1 MSTASNADA
10 IIKKLFEPEERRVQ
24 RIVDELFLAN
34 KAIKGQDQIYGFMH
48 MGKRYLPTQF
58 QAMKPAMHKHLM
70 PSLAFE
76 LLEQANAFQADV
88 NKIEADKAQI
98 RQAIVLLIE
107 QTNGAQE
114 LRDALPDCI
123 VNLFPQLASIK
134 RMFQDFAWLI
144 RSNPYAIASVEK
156 ALPKME
162 FYAATHLIY

>member
-10 IIKKLFEPEERRVQ
+10 IIKKLFEPEERRIQ
-24 RIVDELFLAN
+24 GIVDELFLAN
-34 KAIKGQDQIYGFMH
+34 KAIKKQDQIYGFMH

-58 QAMKPAMHKHLM
+58 LAVKSAMHKQLL

-88 NKIEADKAQI
+88 SKVEADKAQI

-107 QTNGAQE
+107 QTNGGQE

-123 VNLFPQLASIK
+123 VNLFPQLAQI
-134 RMFQDFAWLI
+134 RRLIQDFTWLI

>member
-1 MSTASNADA
+1 MSTATNADA
-10 IIKKLFEPEERRVQ
+10 IIKKLFEPEERRLQ
-24 RIVDELFLAN
+24 QIVDELFLAN

-58 QAMKPAMHKHLM
+58 LAMKSAMHKQLL

-76 LLEQANAFQADV
+76 LLEQANAFQTDV
-88 NKIEADKAQI
+88 SKVEADKAQI
-98 RQAIVLLIE
+98 RQAVVMLIE
-107 QTNGAQE
+107 QVNGGQE

-123 VNLFPQLASIK
+123 VNLFPQLAQFK
-134 RMFQDFAWLI
+134 REIQDFTWLI
-144 RSNPYAIASVEK
+144 RSNRFAVAAVEK